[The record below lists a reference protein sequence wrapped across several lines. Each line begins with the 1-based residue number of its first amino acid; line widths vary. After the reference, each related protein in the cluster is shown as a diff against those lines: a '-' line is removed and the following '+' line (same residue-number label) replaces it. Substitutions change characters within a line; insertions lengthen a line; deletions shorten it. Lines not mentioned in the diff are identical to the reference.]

1 MSKLSWTYAPPISRS
16 GFANAQFSGLL
27 HGRSPQWESLSQMAY
42 PQDAWQLATSK
53 KILSRQLASL
63 SPYLNWS
70 QAQFCKS
77 SLKTFTSHLRSRY
90 RVVGITGSRLRVSKG
105 FWTEWAEFFHL
116 PHDYKFLWTRQS
128 NDHSEPIL
136 SNRMLEQ
143 EDFIIDLPFQRWNYF
158 KTTLVLP

>member
-42 PQDAWQLATSK
+42 LQDAWQLAISK

-70 QAQFCKS
+70 RAQFRKS
-77 SLKTFTSHLRSRY
+77 SFKTFTSLHRSHSW
-90 RVVGITGSRLRVSKG
+90 VVGITGSRLRVSKA
-105 FWTEWAEFFHL
+105 FEHWVSAVFPF

-128 NDHSEPIL
+128 NDHSEPIF
-136 SNRMLEQ
+136 SNPMLEE
-143 EDFIIDLPFQRWNYF
+143 EDFIIDFPYQKWTYF

>member
-42 PQDAWQLATSK
+42 LQDAWQLATSK

-70 QAQFCKS
+70 QAQFANP
-77 SLKTFTSHLRSRY
+77 LSRVLLPSTGLTAGLWEL
-90 RVVGITGSRLRVSKG
+90 RVVDSGCQRFLNI
-105 FWTEWAEFFHL
+105 EWAEFFHL

-136 SNRMLEQ
+136 SNRMLEE
-143 EDFIIDLPFQRWNYF
+143 EDFIIDFPYQRWNYF